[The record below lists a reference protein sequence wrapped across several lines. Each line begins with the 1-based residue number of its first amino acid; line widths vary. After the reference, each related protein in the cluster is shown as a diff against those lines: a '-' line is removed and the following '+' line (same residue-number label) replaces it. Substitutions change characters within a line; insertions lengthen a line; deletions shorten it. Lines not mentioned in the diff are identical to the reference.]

1 MKETLGDKILRY
13 PWLSRET
20 QREIEQEALRD
31 PAWRELLEAVQSI
44 MPLLQS
50 LPLTPEGPMSEEMLA
65 FYLVTRRLSD
75 RPLPPSLAALFA
87 RLEAQLEADPTLR
100 SRCEEMARQLD
111 ELVRKFDAPAHFE
124 RLTGR
129 SLERETEPALIVAEE
144 SASFAAPEGGRAVV
158 DAPNRLTQRPELAG
172 APDRP
177 AQRLARRSAW
187 RWVERGAFVVV
198 VLSVIYGGLF
208 WWSRASQSELERL
221 GFIAP
226 AQLEVEQYRGEAAP
240 GASEAERTYQE
251 ALREIRA
258 AHRSF
263 LGLFPHYDAERLARA
278 ESLLVA
284 VVTAAP
290 ESSLLRQEAQWLLG
304 KVRLLRHDVDGARQ
318 VLQEV
323 AAREGPYT
331 EAARQL
337 LTQLRCLETPEL
349 C

>member
-1 MKETLGDKILRY
+1 MKETLGNKILHY
-13 PWLSRET
+13 PWLSREA
-20 QREIEQEALRD
+20 QREVEQEALRD
-31 PAWRELLEAVQSI
+31 PAWRELLEAIQSLT
-44 MPLLQS
+44 PLLQS
-50 LPLTPEGPMSEEMLA
+50 LHLTPEDPMSEEMLA

-75 RPLPPSLAALFA
+75 RPLPPSLATLFA

-100 SRCEEMARQLD
+100 RRCEEMARQLD
-111 ELVRKFDAPAHFE
+111 ALVRKFDAPAHFE

-129 SLERETEPALIVAEE
+129 SLERETEPVPAVAEE
-144 SASFAAPEGGRAVV
+144 SAFYEVPAR
-158 DAPNRLTQRPELAG
+158 RPEIAG

-177 AQRLARRSAW
+177 ARRPARRSAW
-187 RWVERGAFVVV
+187 RWVERGAFMVV

-208 WWSRASQSELERL
+208 WWSRAAQSELERL

-240 GASEAERTYQE
+240 GTSEAERTYQE
-251 ALREIRA
+251 ALQEIRA
-258 AHRSF
+258 AYRSY

-284 VVTAAP
+284 VVTTAP
-290 ESSLLRQEAQWLLG
+290 KSSPLRQEAQWLLG

-318 VLQEV
+318 VLQDL
-323 AAREGPYT
+323 AAQEGPYT

-337 LTQLRCLETPEL
+337 LAQFRCLETPEL

>member
-44 MPLLQS
+44 TPLLQS

-75 RPLPPSLAALFA
+75 RPLPPSLAVLFA

-100 SRCEEMARQLD
+100 RRCEEMARQLD

-129 SLERETEPALIVAEE
+129 SLERETEPALVVAEE
-144 SASFAAPEGGRAVV
+144 PASFATPAGDRAPV
-158 DAPNRLTQRPELAG
+158 G

-177 AQRLARRSAW
+177 ARRLARRSAW
-187 RWVERGAFVVV
+187 RWVECGAFVVV

-240 GASEAERTYQE
+240 GASETERTYQE
-251 ALREIRA
+251 ALQEIRA

-323 AAREGPYT
+323 AAQEGPYT

>member
-13 PWLSRET
+13 PWLSREA
-20 QREIEQEALRD
+20 QREVEQEALRD
-31 PAWRELLEAVQSI
+31 PAWRELLEAVQSLT
-44 MPLLQS
+44 PLLQS
-50 LPLTPEGPMSEEMLA
+50 LHLTPEGPMSEEMLA
-65 FYLVTRRLSD
+65 FYLVTRRLSG

-100 SRCEEMARQLD
+100 RRYEEMVRQLD

-129 SLERETEPALIVAEE
+129 RLERESEPALIVAEE
-144 SASFAAPEGGRAVV
+144 PAFFAAPAGDRVPVG
-158 DAPNRLTQRPELAG
+158 APDRLTQHPEPAG

-177 AQRLARRSAW
+177 ARKPARSSTW

-208 WWSRASQSELERL
+208 WWSRAAQSELERL

-226 AQLEVEQYRGEAAP
+226 AQLEIDQYRGEAAP
-240 GASEAERTYQE
+240 GVSEAERTYQE
-251 ALREIRA
+251 ALQEIRA
-258 AHRSF
+258 AYRSY
-263 LGLFPHYDAERLARA
+263 LGLFPHYEAERLARA
-278 ESLLVA
+278 ESLLV
-284 VVTAAP
+284 VGVTAAP
-290 ESSLLRQEAQWLLG
+290 ESSPLRQEVQWLLG

-318 VLQEV
+318 ALQEV
-323 AAREGPYT
+323 AAQEGPYT

-337 LTQLRCLETPEL
+337 LAQLRCLETPEL

>member
-1 MKETLGDKILRY
+1 MKETLGDKILHY
-13 PWLSRET
+13 PWLSREE
-20 QREIEQEALRD
+20 QREVEQEVLCD
-31 PAWRELLEAVQSI
+31 PAWRELLEAVQSLT
-44 MPLLQS
+44 PLLQS
-50 LPLTPEGPMSEEMLA
+50 LHLTPEDPMSEEMLA

-75 RPLPPSLAALFA
+75 RPLPPSLAVLFA

-100 SRCEEMARQLD
+100 RRCEEMARQLD
-111 ELVRKFDAPAHFE
+111 ALVRKFDAPAHFE

-129 SLERETEPALIVAEE
+129 SLECESEPALIVAEE
-144 SASFAAPEGGRAVV
+144 PVPFAAPEDGRTSV
-158 DAPNRLTQRPELAG
+158 G

-177 AQRLARRSAW
+177 ARRPARRSAW
-187 RWVERGAFVVV
+187 RWVERGALVMV

-208 WWSRASQSELERL
+208 WWSRVAQSELERL

-226 AQLEVEQYRGEAAP
+226 AQLEVEQYRGEADP
-240 GASEAERTYQE
+240 GASEAERTYRE

-258 AHRSF
+258 TYRSY
-263 LGLFPHYDAERLARA
+263 LGLFPRYDAERLARA

-284 VVTAAP
+284 VVSAEPAASP
-290 ESSLLRQEAQWLLG
+290 LRQEAQWLLG

-318 VLQEV
+318 ALQEV
-323 AAREGPYT
+323 AAQEGPYT

-337 LTQLRCLETPEL
+337 LAQLRCLETPEL